1 MIARVASAS
10 FGLLA
15 FAVVATT
22 GLLARNPIEVTLSR
36 CILALI
42 LFSVVGLVLGASA
55 QAVVN
60 EHARERESKIQK
72 RYEVDRTETDDGANT
87 IETAM
92 DERKANVG

>member
-22 GLLARNPIEVTLSR
+22 GLLARNSFDVTLSR
-36 CILALI
+36 SILALV

-60 EHARERESKIQK
+60 EHARDRESQIRKQ
-72 RYEVDRTETDDGANT
+72 YEVDRTETDSGADT
-87 IETAM
+87 IESTM
-92 DERKANVG
+92 GERKANMG